1 MAYVISIIGSGSVG
15 ASIAFLCV
23 CNALDDVLLINRTKS
38 KAIAKSLD
46 LTNAIPSNSKFSI
59 SGTDDYSKL
68 IGSDIVIITAST
80 EVPLTDRSENIS
92 QQVTMIKKIAEK
104 IKIYSPSAIVLIVSN
119 PLDVLTYFFQKET
132 QFSRF
137 KVIGIASSLDTSR
150 FQYHI
155 AKKFSILQ
163 SSITNA
169 LVVGEHGD
177 TMVPIFSNIHV
188 NGHFFSISDVEK
200 DSITLDV
207 RNYWKTLR
215 EYKTRS
221 QFGIAKNVYDV
232 IDAILNKKKLVV
244 PVSLVLEGEY
254 GEHNVAIG
262 VPTKIDQ
269 DGVIEIQN
277 IDFDQSEKNLFKI
290 SSKTIRN
297 NIQSI

>member
-1 MAYVISIIGSGSVG
+1 
-15 ASIAFLCV
+15 
-23 CNALDDVLLINRTKS
+23 
-38 KAIAKSLD
+38 
-46 LTNAIPSNSKFSI
+46 
-59 SGTDDYSKL
+59 
-68 IGSDIVIITAST
+68 
-80 EVPLTDRSENIS
+80 
-92 QQVTMIKKIAEK
+92 
-104 IKIYSPSAIVLIVSN
+104 
-119 PLDVLTYFFQKET
+119 
-132 QFSRF
+132 
-137 KVIGIASSLDTSR
+137 
-150 FQYHI
+150 
-155 AKKFSILQ
+155 
-163 SSITNA
+163 
-169 LVVGEHGD
+169 
-177 TMVPIFSNIHV
+177 
-188 NGHFFSISDVEK
+188 
-200 DSITLDV
+200 LDV

>member
-1 MAYVISIIGSGSVG
+1 MISIIGSGSVG
-15 ASIAFLCV
+15 TSIAFLCV

-46 LTNAIPSNSKFSI
+46 LTNAIPSTSKFSI

-80 EVPLTDRSENIS
+80 EVPLNDRSENIS
-92 QQVTMIKKIAEK
+92 QQVTMIKKIAKK
-104 IKIYSPSAIVLIVSN
+104 IKVYSPSAIVLIVSN

-137 KVIGIASSLDTSR
+137 KVFGIAPSLDTNR

-188 NGHFFSISDVEK
+188 NGHFFPMSDVEK
-200 DSITLDV
+200 DSITLNV

-215 EYKTRS
+215 DYKTRS

-232 IDAILNKKKLVV
+232 IDTILNKKKISV

-254 GEHNVAIG
+254 GEYNVAIG

-269 DGVIEIQN
+269 DGIIEIQN
-277 IDFDQSEKNLFKI
+277 MDFNQSEKNLFKI
-290 SSKTIRN
+290 SAKTIRN

>member
-1 MAYVISIIGSGSVG
+1 VISIIGSGSVG

-80 EVPLTDRSENIS
+80 EVPLIDRSENIS

>member
-1 MAYVISIIGSGSVG
+1 VISIIGSGSVG

>member
-1 MAYVISIIGSGSVG
+1 
-15 ASIAFLCV
+15 
-23 CNALDDVLLINRTKS
+23 
-38 KAIAKSLD
+38 
-46 LTNAIPSNSKFSI
+46 
-59 SGTDDYSKL
+59 
-68 IGSDIVIITAST
+68 
-80 EVPLTDRSENIS
+80 
-92 QQVTMIKKIAEK
+92 
-104 IKIYSPSAIVLIVSN
+104 
-119 PLDVLTYFFQKET
+119 
-132 QFSRF
+132 
-137 KVIGIASSLDTSR
+137 
-150 FQYHI
+150 
-155 AKKFSILQ
+155 
-163 SSITNA
+163 